1 MKKAVELAAKS
12 VSESGQV
19 DPSPPVG
26 VVIDKNGTKISSA
39 YRGQYAPG
47 NHAEKCAIEFAD
59 GRDLSASVVS
69 TTLEPCS
76 RLNSPKIA
84 CAQRLIDQ
92 GVSIVFIGV
101 YNPNPRYT
109 ERDGR
114 CYKMQGLSCEVSLRT
129 SATNCLLLTVRYL
142 DSIEP
147 MGIAVGLQSLPI
159 INPQPFLSVKRH
171 YSSIEVVSCSI
182 RRHRC
187 VLRSGGDIS
196 CALCELA

>member
-1 MKKAVELAAKS
+1 MTDQHYLWMKKAVELAAKS

-19 DPSPPVG
+19 DPSPSVG
-26 VVIDKNGTKISSA
+26 AVIDKNGTKISSA

-92 GVSIVFIGV
+92 GVSTVFIGV
-101 YNPNPRYT
+101 YNPNPKIYR
-109 ERDGR
+109 EGWKMLQDAGIKLRGFPADLRD
-114 CYKMQGLSCEVSLRT
+114 
-129 SATNCLLLTVRYL
+129 
-142 DSIEP
+142 
-147 MGIAVGLQSLPI
+147 QSLA
-159 INPQPFLSVKRH
+159 INSALLGQHRTNGNHSGTTISAYNKSPVF
-171 YSSIEVVSCSI
+171 SIGEAPLFI
-182 RRHRC
+182 D
-187 VLRSGGDIS
+187 RSGLLRHQAS
-196 CALCELA
+196 SMCTQKR